1 MVPFRLLSRHISVLF
16 VGTLLLLVSCSAQT
30 RLPEIGPRQDR
41 GLVESDAINEAS
53 GLAASRRNPGVLWTH
68 NDSGDST
75 RVFAIGMDGKNLGE
89 FFLEGV
95 SARDWEDIAVGPGP
109 KEETSYLYVGEIGD
123 NSAQYDTK
131 RIYRVAEPEVDP
143 QAVAAVQVL
152 SNVETITFQYPDG
165 PRDAETLMVDPLT
178 GDIYVVSKREESV
191 RVYRAPYPQS
201 TTETI
206 TLEHVATLQG
216 LTWVTAGDISGD
228 GNSIL
233 LKDYQTVFYW
243 RRVKGRPL
251 AEAFTN
257 DTVHLPYI
265 LEPQGEA
272 IAWSADGS
280 GYYTVSE
287 EPQGIPAHLYF
298 YPRLDISSVKE
309 ERKSGSRT
317 KSTAKPDLTN
327 ED

>member
-1 MVPFRLLSRHISVLF
+1 MAPFRLSFRHIGVLF
-16 VGTLLLLVSCSAQT
+16 VSTLFLLVSCSAQT

-53 GLAASRRNPGVLWTH
+53 GLAASRRNLGVLWTH

-75 RVFAIGMDGKNLGE
+75 RVFAIGTDGKNLGE

-109 KEETSYLYVGEIGD
+109 KDETSYLYVGEIGD
-123 NSAQYDTK
+123 NGAQYDTK
-131 RIYRVAEPEVDP
+131 RIYRVPEPKVDP
-143 QAVAAVQVL
+143 QAAAAPQVL

-165 PRDAETLMVDPLT
+165 PRDAEVLMVDPLT
-178 GDIYVVSKREESV
+178 RDIYVVSKREESV
-191 RVYRAPYPQS
+191 RVYLASYPQS

-216 LTWVTAGDISGD
+216 LTWITAGDISGD
-228 GNSIL
+228 GMGIL
-233 LKDYQTVFYW
+233 LKDYQSVFYW
-243 RRVKGRPL
+243 RRVQGRPL
-251 AEAFTN
+251 AEAFKN

-287 EPQGIPAHLYF
+287 EPQEIPAHLYF
-298 YPRLDISSVKE
+298 YPRLDISSVRE
-309 ERKSGSRT
+309 ENNSGSGSENAT
-317 KSTAKPDLTN
+317 KPDLTN